1 MNNKTIIS
9 IAVVA
14 IVVVGAGAFYGGT
27 IYEKKSVA
35 SARASQRSGG
45 NGQFAGGSAGA
56 NGQQARGQ
64 RGPNGNG
71 GGFINGKVTAKDD
84 KSITVQAQDGSS
96 KIVYFSNSTTIGK
109 SIDGSA
115 TDLTVGNQVMVN
127 GQTDASGIIT
137 AQIIQIRPNT
147 PIEQNK

>member
-1 MNNKTIIS
+1 
-9 IAVVA
+9 
-14 IVVVGAGAFYGGT
+14 
-27 IYEKKSVA
+27 
-35 SARASQRSGG
+35 
-45 NGQFAGGSAGA
+45 GA